1 MARSKT
7 AKRKSAKARKVC
19 IDETKV
25 KKGFSIRQSYRTGIG
40 FGTASGVITTL
51 GLIMGLDTGTHS
63 VAAVL
68 GGIATIAVADAFSD
82 ALGIHISEE
91 SSSETTDKSV
101 WESTLST
108 FITKFIIALTFAIP
122 VLLLPLNLAVLACI
136 IWGMLLLGIFSAY
149 VARRK
154 KEDLLHVLAE
164 HWGIAIIVL
173 VATFLVG
180 TYVVSPLFGMVTL

>member
-1 MARSKT
+1 MAKTNT
-7 AKRKSAKARKVC
+7 AKRIAKTRGKASSVRP
-19 IDETKV
+19 KV
-25 KKGFSIRQSYRTGIG
+25 KKGFSLRQSFRTGIG

-51 GLIMGLDTGTHS
+51 GLIMGLDSGTHS

-91 SSSETTDKSV
+91 SSSETTEKSV

-136 IWGMLLLGIFSAY
+136 AWGLLLLGIFSVY
-149 VARRK
+149 VARLK
-154 KEDLLHVLAE
+154 KENVLHVLAE

-173 VATFLVG
+173 VATYLVG
-180 TYVVSPLFGMVTL
+180 TYVVSPLFGMVAI